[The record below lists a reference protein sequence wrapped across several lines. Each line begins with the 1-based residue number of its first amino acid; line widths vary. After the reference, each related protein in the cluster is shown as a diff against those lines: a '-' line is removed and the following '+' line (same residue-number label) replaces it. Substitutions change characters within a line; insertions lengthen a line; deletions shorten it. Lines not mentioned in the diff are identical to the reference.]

1 MLDCKSECKEMKQK
15 IYNYEELLRDII
27 KHYNLNEHSMNSCG
41 CELCQLIRVG
51 EELLNGRV

>member
-1 MLDCKSECKEMKQK
+1 MKQK